1 MMNELSAADIAAVTG
16 NNNGGGMFG
25 NGDWGAWI
33 ILFLLFGLLGNGG
46 NGSFGN
52 FGGGGYGALQNDI
65 WAANSYQTI
74 VSKLDNQTY
83 GLADATFAL
92 NNTMNNSFANA
103 ELSRCNMQ
111 ASFMQQLNNMAMAD
125 QKCCCETQRLIERGF
140 CDIGNDLHGVARDI
154 IDSQTNGTRA
164 ILDALTQ
171 QRIEAKDAEIARQN
185 QMLFEARL
193 RESQAT
199 QNAYLVG
206 TLRPAPVPAYQVANP
221 YASYGYGAC
230 GCNC

>member
-1 MMNELSAADIAAVTG
+1 MTNELSPADIAAVTG
-16 NNNGGGMFG
+16 SNNGGMFG
-25 NGDWGAWI
+25 GGDWGAWI
-33 ILFLLFGLLGNGG
+33 ILFLLFGMFGNGG
-46 NGSFGN
+46 YGGFAGGVNGV
-52 FGGGGYGALQNDI
+52 NDV
-65 WAANSYQTI
+65 WAANNYQTI
-74 VSKLDNQTY
+74 LGKLDNQTY
-83 GLADATFAL
+83 GIADATFAL
-92 NNTMNNSFANA
+92 NNTMTTGFANA

-111 ASFMQQLNNMAMAD
+111 AAFMQQLNNMAMAD
-125 QKCCCETQRLIERGF
+125 QKCCCDTQRLLERGF
-140 CDIGNDLHGVARDI
+140 CDIGNGMNTVARDI
-154 IDSQTNGTRA
+154 IESQNNGTRA

-221 YASYGYGAC
+221 YASYGYGPC

>member
-1 MMNELSAADIAAVTG
+1 MTNELSPADIAAVTG
-16 NNNGGGMFG
+16 NNNGGMFGG

-33 ILFLLFGLLGNGG
+33 ILFLLFGMFGNGYG
-46 NGSFGN
+46 G
-52 FGGGGYGALQNDI
+52 FGGGGVNGVNDV
-65 WAANSYQTI
+65 WAANNYQTI
-74 VSKLDNQTY
+74 LGKLDNQTY
-83 GLADATFAL
+83 GIADATFAL
-92 NNTMNNSFANA
+92 NNTMTTGFSNA

-154 IDSQTNGTRA
+154 IDSQNNGTRA

-221 YASYGYGAC
+221 YASFGYGAC